1 MSVAPFTAERR
12 VEPDAS
18 APDVVSQARSL
29 TPVLPR
35 RAAETDRLARL
46 PEATVADLEAA
57 RLFELTTPRIY
68 GGLQTD
74 LRTFMDAMVEI
85 GRGDASVAWVATII
99 NISNWFVATLY
110 PPEVSDVVF
119 AQPGVR
125 IAAVLQPRLCKARK
139 VEGGVIIDEGV
150 WGFNSGVYHAH
161 WDMLGIAVSGP
172 SGGPTYNAFALLP
185 MSDVQI
191 LDDWNTSGV
200 RGSGSSS
207 VAVRGVFVPDSH
219 VADASGPATG
229 AYKSTQLDG
238 EWLYRAAFTP
248 LGQIVIAFPALGAG
262 LAALDI
268 FLEQLPKRG
277 IAMTAYTK
285 QIEAPV
291 THLQLGEASAKI
303 DAAQLVIRR
312 AADEIERLARAGQ
325 PMDIA
330 ERARIRRDTGFADR
344 LIWEGVDRLVDA
356 AGGSFAALSNPL
368 NRVWQNARVASLHGT
383 VVATSVYE
391 LYGRILCGLDPNG
404 MNL

>member
-1 MSVAPFTAERR
+1 MAIATNFAEQG
-12 VEPDAS
+12 VPEF
-18 APDVVSQARSL
+18 DVVASARSL
-29 TPVLPR
+29 VPVLR
-35 RAAETDRLARL
+35 GRAVETDQLARL
-46 PEATVADLEAA
+46 PEATVVDLEAA
-57 RLFELTTPRIY
+57 RLFELTTPRCY
-68 GGLQTD
+68 GGLQSN
-74 LRTFMDAMVEI
+74 LRTLMDAMVGL

-125 IAAVLQPRLCKARK
+125 IAAVLQPRACKARK

-150 WGFNSGVYHAH
+150 WAFNSGVYHAH
-161 WDMLGIAVSGP
+161 WDMLGIAVTDP
-172 SGGPTYNAFALLP
+172 SGGPAYNAFALLP
-185 MSDVQI
+185 MSQVQI
-191 LDDWNTSGV
+191 LDDWNTIGI

-207 VAVRGVFVPDSH
+207 VSVRDVFVPDSH
-219 VADASGPATG
+219 LTDGSQLATG
-229 AYKSTQLDG
+229 AYRSTQLDG

-268 FLEQLPKRG
+268 FLDQLPKRG
-277 IAMTAYTK
+277 IAQTAYTR
-285 QIEAPV
+285 QSEAPV

-312 AADEIERLARAGQ
+312 AADEIERLARAGED
-325 PMDIA
+325 MDSL

-344 LIWEGVDRLVDA
+344 LIWEAVDRLADA
-356 AGGSFAALSNPL
+356 AGGSFAGASNPL
-368 NRVWQNARVASLHGT
+368 NRVWQNARIATLHASLVT
-383 VVATSVYE
+383 TSVYE